1 MSRQARGFPVSTAV
15 VALTLALISGGGT
28 AWAKT
33 RKSGAPGPM
42 LWIVA
47 DRIVGFVPFT
57 VSLYGKIVGAVPDQ
71 IELCRSPVLPMGG
84 ATTMGRDEHGARSDG
99 RGADPMD
106 ARGRPETLPTGPV
119 CEGGNLSRT
128 SEGFDYSHEVRFDR
142 PGTYQVRLRMIDT
155 QGKRTLSN
163 PVQVNAH

>member
-1 MSRQARGFPVSTAV
+1 M
-15 VALTLALISGGGT
+15 VALILALIFGGGT

-33 RKSGAPGPM
+33 RKSPAPGPL

-71 IELCRSPVLPMGG
+71 VELCRSPVQPMGE
-84 ATTMGRDEHGARSDG
+84 ATTMGRDEHGARSAG
-99 RGADPMD
+99 RGADSME

-128 SEGFDYSHEVRFDR
+128 SEGFDYSHAVRFDR
-142 PGTYQVRLRMIDT
+142 PGTYQVRLQMIDT